1 MHLTCGESH
10 LDRYNVV
17 DSSVEVATETDHSH
31 VESHDPS
38 HYLLSELDD
47 QRQLV
52 GLDKSQEVF
61 FG

>member
-1 MHLTCGESH
+1 M
-10 LDRYNVV
+10 DRYNVV